1 MALDRLTEDM
11 NFVRNMGDDP
21 KRDDGLSTQEFKSIF
36 DKAGLLIQD
45 FINNKLIPYIEKHNV
60 GLPLA
65 GGTMEGPINMNG
77 QRLTGLNAPTAD
89 DEAATKGFVT
99 EATKDFATE
108 TYVNDKVKTAA
119 PRNLL
124 DNSDFTNLI
133 AQAGILG
140 MHGATKYF
148 ADRWKVEG
156 SSITYDAS
164 TRLITF
170 AENTQS
176 ILTQKVSK
184 DISGKTVTLAIKAS
198 NVSGNVYLSV
208 LAGTNMRTFWDDSEF
223 FDREEFRC
231 QCKGKYCNGF
241 PVEPEE
247 ELVRVCNE
255 IRRRLGVPVSIV
267 DSGGSGVRCHRHNA
281 AVGGVGN
288 SNHLYG
294 KAADLHSG
302 KSPQEMYRVA
312 ETVLGNTGELG
323 LYDWGIHVGVN
334 CTYSRF

>member
-1 MALDRLTEDM
+1 MDNIQRQHLLAYLGYYVMNGDGEWGSGSREACKEFQRDRGLTVDGYGGPETDKQLRYAVYNELEKPEPVEDVTD
-11 NFVRNMGDDP
+11 FYVG
-21 KRDDGLSTQEFKSIF
+21 
-36 DKAGLLIQD
+36 DKA
-45 FINNKLIPYIEKHNV
+45 
-60 GLPLA
+60 
-65 GGTMEGPINMNG
+65 T
-77 QRLTGLNAPTAD
+77 LTG
-89 DEAATKGFVT
+89 
-99 EATKDFATE
+99 
-108 TYVNDKVKTAA
+108 
-119 PRNLL
+119 
-124 DNSDFTNLI
+124 
-133 AQAGILG
+133 
-140 MHGATKYF
+140 
-148 ADRWKVEG
+148 
-156 SSITYDAS
+156 
-164 TRLITF
+164 
-170 AENTQS
+170 
-176 ILTQKVSK
+176 
-184 DISGKTVTLAIKAS
+184 
-198 NVSGNVYLSV
+198 
-208 LAGTNMRTFWDDSEF
+208 TFWDESEF

-267 DSGGSGVRCHRHNA
+267 DSGGSGVRCSRHNA

-294 KAADLHSG
+294 RAADLHSG